1 MKNPL
6 LTDDAIEEI
15 DSMMYNV
22 QDVEG
27 RSFSNLYQY
36 IIEDDITDLKD
47 EKKFASFFE
56 QFKILANK
64 EIKRFNDEFG
74 EKN

>member
-1 MKNPL
+1 
-6 LTDDAIEEI
+6 
-15 DSMMYNV
+15 MYNV

-27 RSFSNLYQY
+27 RSFGNLYQY
-36 IIEDDITDLKD
+36 IIDDGIDELKS
-47 EKKFASFFE
+47 ETKFASFFE

-64 EIKRFNDEFG
+64 EIARYKKFM